1 MVMIDSCFYDAG
13 VAKKDIIYLLQTVLI
28 VGVDLIY
35 LTIYRTL

>member
-1 MVMIDSCFYDAG
+1 VVTIDSCLYDAG

-35 LTIYRTL
+35 LTIYRIL